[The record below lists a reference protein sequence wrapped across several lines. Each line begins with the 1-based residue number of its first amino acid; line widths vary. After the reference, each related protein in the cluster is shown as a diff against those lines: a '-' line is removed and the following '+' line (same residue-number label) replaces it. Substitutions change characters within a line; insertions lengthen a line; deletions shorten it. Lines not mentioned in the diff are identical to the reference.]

1 MASPQAWSG
10 APVDI
15 RSSMVAMYFWEVT
28 HTDPTHTH
36 TYIYIYSIC
45 IYIYIE
51 REIDIDIPVVSGYTT
66 IVVGLY
72 PNYRYSGMIWEPYR
86 SM

>member
-28 HTDPTHTH
+28 HTHPTHTH
-36 TYIYIYSIC
+36 IYTVYDIC
-45 IYIYIE
+45 IYIE
-51 REIDIDIPVVSGYTT
+51 REKEIDIDIPIVSGYTT

-72 PNYRYSGMIWEPYR
+72 LS
-86 SM
+86 

>member
-1 MASPQAWSG
+1 
-10 APVDI
+10 
-15 RSSMVAMYFWEVT
+15 MVAMYFWEVKHT
-28 HTDPTHTH
+28 HTTHTH
-36 TYIYIYSIC
+36 TYIYTVYV
-45 IYIYIE
+45 YIERE

-66 IVVGLY
+66 IVVRLY